1 MTTNHAD
8 QAASTGAAPRQWLG
22 LAVLALPT
30 FVLSMD
36 VTVLYLAVPHLAVD
50 LRPNGTELLWITD
63 IYGFMIAGFLV
74 PMGVLGDRIGR
85 RRLLLVGAAVFA
97 AASMLAAYSTSTG
110 MLIAARAVLGVAG
123 ATLMPS
129 TLALLSNMFQQPRQ
143 RGTAIGIWAASLSAG
158 VALGPLV
165 GGALLDWFWWGAA
178 FLIAVPVMVLL
189 LIAGPW
195 LLPEFR
201 DHRSARMDAASI
213 ALFLAA
219 VLPVV
224 GGIKQLANSG
234 ATPVAVAFI
243 ACGLAAGLSFWRRQ
257 RRLSNPMVDVG
268 LFRDRKFATTIVT
281 LILGLAS
288 VAGVYLFVTVYLQY
302 VADLSAFEAGLWL
315 LLPAVAMT
323 VTSLLA
329 PRLAQ
334 RCSAS
339 VIVCGSLALSAIGF
353 ALITQLDAGSGPVP
367 LLAGITVVYLGQ
379 GPIMALGTDLVV
391 GAAPPRK
398 AGAASALSETSVEL
412 GLALGVALLGSL
424 GNAVYRQHLTVPD
437 ALSTAAAETARQ
449 SIIDAAAIAGQLPH
463 GLAGDLTQA
472 AREAFA
478 ISLNHVAVAAA
489 TTAGLLAL
497 LTITAHRHLPK
508 R

>member
-1 MTTNHAD
+1 MTTDHTD
-8 QAASTGAAPRQWLG
+8 HAASTGATPRQWLG

-30 FVLSMD
+30 FVLAMD

-50 LRPNGTELLWITD
+50 LRPSGTELLWITD
-63 IYGFMIAGFLV
+63 VYGFMIAGFLV
-74 PMGVLGDRIGR
+74 TMGVLGDRIGR
-85 RRLLLVGAAVFA
+85 RRLLLLGAAVFA
-97 AASMLAAYSTSTG
+97 VASVLAAYSTSTD
-110 MLIAARAVLGVAG
+110 MLIAARAMLGVAG

-129 TLALLSNMFQQPRQ
+129 TLALLSNMFEQPRQ

-189 LIAGPW
+189 LITGRR

-201 DHRSARMDAASI
+201 DPRPAPLDALSV
-213 ALFLAA
+213 ALSLAA

-224 GGIKQLANSG
+224 SGVKQLANSG
-234 ATPVAVAFI
+234 ATTVAVASI
-243 ACGLAAGLSFWRRQ
+243 AAGLAAGVVFLRRQ
-257 RRLSNPMVDVG
+257 RRLTNPMVDVG
-268 LFRDRKFATTIVT
+268 LFHDRTFATTIVT

-323 VTSLLA
+323 VTSILA

-334 RCSAS
+334 RWSAG
-339 VIVCGSLALSAIGF
+339 VIVCGSLAISTIGF
-353 ALITQLDAGSGPVP
+353 ALLTQLDATSGPVP

-391 GAAPPRK
+391 GAAPPSR

-424 GNAVYRQHLTVPD
+424 GNAVYRQHFTVPD
-437 ALSTAAAETARQ
+437 TLPTAAAETARQ
-449 SIIDAAAIAGQLPH
+449 SVTDAAAIAGQLPE
-463 GLAGDLTQA
+463 GLADDLTQA

-478 ISLNHVAVAAA
+478 VSLNHVAVAAA
-489 TTAGLLAL
+489 TTAGLLTL
-497 LTITAHRHLPK
+497 LTITAHRQLSK